1 MDEIIPFAV
10 GIIATAFIV
19 LIINKA
25 QRTKGKRV
33 EYHIGFFAASTLIL
47 LLLPEYFQSIFF
59 SPAGVLVIGTLIP
72 IYESIKAAVSIDRE
86 DDVVWLQFWLASGT
100 FSYVTEW
107 MDVVAEHYPSIAE
120 HWYEFEFFILLWLLL
135 PFTDGSTF
143 MFDKITAPLF
153 GGIAE
158 SVKNK
163 MEGRMSVI
171 MIFINSSYLWIMW
184 FTFMTLDDEARRFIV
199 IAVGTIYPIVASTV
213 ACTTRSDQKDDSFWL
228 TYWTCFSIL
237 FIMMDYL
244 ENFIGKIPGFYSI
257 CLCATVYLFLPMFRG
272 ADSVFRNILVPLSG
286 QYEAMLLR
294 DIYMV
299 KEEMMKKIPKKSRER
314 ALEKAAAIFDKK
326 IA

>member
-1 MDEIIPFAV
+1 
-10 GIIATAFIV
+10 
-19 LIINKA
+19 
-25 QRTKGKRV
+25 
-33 EYHIGFFAASTLIL
+33 
-47 LLLPEYFQSIFF
+47 
-59 SPAGVLVIGTLIP
+59 
-72 IYESIKAAVSIDRE
+72 
-86 DDVVWLQFWLASGT
+86 
-100 FSYVTEW
+100 

-171 MIFINSSYLWIMW
+171 VIFINSSYLWIMW

-257 CLCATVYLFLPMFRG
+257 CLCATVYLFLPMV
-272 ADSVFRNILVPLSG
+272 S
-286 QYEAMLLR
+286 
-294 DIYMV
+294 
-299 KEEMMKKIPKKSRER
+299 
-314 ALEKAAAIFDKK
+314 
-326 IA
+326 